1 MFSAFGKAIAQL
13 NDRAIQKTLMLSI
26 AAAIGVFIAVW
37 FVTGYLLTNTAFFT
51 WGWLETAIDLLGGL
65 ATLILTW
72 FLFPGIVSA
81 IVALFLDD
89 VAVAVEARHYPG
101 LGVADGQ
108 TMGEAVVG
116 ALKFLAALVTLNLLL
131 LPFLILGPVFPFVF
145 YAVNGYLLGREY
157 FELVALRRIDAASA
171 RRLRKQRQG
180 ALFFVGVGIAFM
192 LTIPVINLLT
202 PIIATAAM
210 VHLFEDWR
218 AATNEVIAA

>member
-13 NDRAIQKTLMLSI
+13 NDRAIQKPLSLSI
-26 AAAIGVFIAVW
+26 AAAIVVFVMVW
-37 FVTGYLLTNTAFFT
+37 SVTGYLLTSTAFFT
-51 WGWLETAIDLLGGL
+51 WGWLETVIDLLGGL

-81 IVALFLDD
+81 VVAFFLDD
-89 VAVAVEARHYPG
+89 VACAVEARHFPM
-101 LGVADGQ
+101 LAVADGQ
-108 TMGEAVVG
+108 TLGETIVG
-116 ALKFLAALVTLNLLL
+116 SLKFLALLIVLNLLM

-157 FELVALRRIDAASA
+157 FELVALRRIDYASA
-171 RRLRKQRQG
+171 KSLRKQRQG
-180 ALFFVGVGIAFM
+180 ALFFAGVGIAFM

-210 VHLFEDWR
+210 VHLFENWR
-218 AATNEVIAA
+218 VDTNEVVAA